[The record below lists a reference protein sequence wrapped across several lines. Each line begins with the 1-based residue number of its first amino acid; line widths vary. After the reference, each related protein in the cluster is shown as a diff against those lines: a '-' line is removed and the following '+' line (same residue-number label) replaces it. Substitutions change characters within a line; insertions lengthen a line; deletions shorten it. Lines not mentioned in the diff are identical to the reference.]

1 MGGTCTEIRQEKHIL
16 YVYLP
21 KSNLSLVLVGQ
32 GEADVQETFEELGKG
47 SRVVSTIKRLLSPPE
62 VDLHT

>member
-1 MGGTCTEIRQEKHIL
+1 MRGTCTEIRQEKRIFH
-16 YVYLP
+16 VYLP

-32 GEADVQETFEELGKG
+32 GKADAQETFEQLGKG